1 MEQQF
6 IFEALPQNTDE
17 LMAMPEYALAT
28 PFQAAALTVAALCRW
43 ETDPKASIDMLN
55 ALKGPRPLSPYEQ
68 SFLRER
74 LAGKGYKPFSF
85 FRGATPA
92 NDYTPDKPYVI
103 TVLDNPYSYT
113 DEEYA
118 RLLIP
123 SGGADT
129 PRPITLRKR
138 RDQWLLWDQ
147 ALLADIRIPA
157 KDDPWA

>member
-1 MEQQF
+1 
-6 IFEALPQNTDE
+6 
-17 LMAMPEYALAT
+17 MPEFALSD
-28 PFQAAALTVAALCRW
+28 PFLTAALTVAVLCRY
-43 ETDPKASIDMLN
+43 EADPSAVVSMLN
-55 ALKGPRPLSPYEQ
+55 GLRGPRPLSNYEIQ
-68 SFLRER
+68 FLRDR
-74 LAGKGYKPFSF
+74 MAGKGYKPFSF

-138 RDQWLLWDQ
+138 RDQWILWDQ